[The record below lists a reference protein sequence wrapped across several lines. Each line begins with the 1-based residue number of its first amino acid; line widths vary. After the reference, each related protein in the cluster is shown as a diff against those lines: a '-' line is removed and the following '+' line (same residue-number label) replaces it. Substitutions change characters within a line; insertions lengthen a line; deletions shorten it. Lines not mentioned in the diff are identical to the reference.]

1 MSESS
6 TFFGGRD
13 YGALDENPLNIKART
28 RWEMKLRMSKLQFN
42 LNFEER
48 VMSFEKILQE
58 VKAETSSAEIADAS
72 SINEHVTS
80 MYSKD
85 GLTNQPLVMQNHEQD
100 GRLY

>member
-1 MSESS
+1 M
-6 TFFGGRD
+6 GRD
-13 YGALDENPLNIKART
+13 SSALDETPFNIKART

-48 VMSFEKILQE
+48 VMSFEKIFQE